1 MCGCQILCAAACS
14 ARHQLPSFDPRRL
27 TRTGRTTVIHAGED
41 KPMQFQVTHGL
52 EVLERTP
59 AAFRALLD
67 GLPEAWTAPNEGS
80 DTFSAF
86 DNLGHLIHGE
96 RTDWIP
102 RARIIL
108 AQGPNRRFE
117 PYDRFAQYHESRG
130 KSVAELLD
138 EFAQLRAENVAT
150 LRSWQLSDRELAL
163 EGKHPDLGTVTL
175 RQLLATW
182 VAHDLG
188 HIAQTARV
196 MAKQYREAVG
206 PWRTYLPV
214 LGV

>member
-1 MCGCQILCAAACS
+1 
-14 ARHQLPSFDPRRL
+14 
-27 TRTGRTTVIHAGED
+27 
-41 KPMQFQVTHGL
+41 MQFDLPRAL
-52 EVLERTP
+52 EILERTP
-59 AAFRALLD
+59 GTFRALLG
-67 GLPEAWTAPNEGS
+67 GLSDAWTMPDEGP

-108 AQGPNRRFE
+108 AQGPDRRFE
-117 PYDRFAQYHESRG
+117 PYDRFAQYRESEG
-130 KSVAELLD
+130 KSVAELLE
-138 EFAQLRAENVAT
+138 EFTRLRAGNLVT
-150 LRSWQLSDRELAL
+150 LRGWNLSDRELAL
-163 EGKHPDLGTVTL
+163 EGEHPALGTVTL

-182 VAHDLG
+182 AAHDLG

-206 PWRTYLPV
+206 PWRAYLPV
-214 LGV
+214 LDRP